1 MSRLDELRA
10 LLAES
15 FAADPTELDDDDAAP
30 DRIPGWDS
38 LTHLNMTVAIEER
51 FGVSLTTDD
60 ILEMQNVGAIRRVLR
75 TYGIA
80 V

>member
-10 LLAES
+10 LLAEAFS
-15 FAADPTELDDDDAAP
+15 VDPAELDDDAAP
-30 DRIPGWDS
+30 ERISGWDS

-75 TYGIA
+75 AHGIA